1 MTSPAKLKILILLV
15 AVASVCFAQDKTPP
29 LAIDCTFYGNVD
41 FKKLNLRG
49 FSNTKVAPEKII
61 FWRPD
66 SLPRNDKPHYP
77 TYWELGRGFGH
88 ITGTVDFR
96 EIGPKLRTLAST
108 HGANVVAYKIS
119 RKEIRVQFLRVTDDI
134 FKFASGP
141 TAMMRSLSFAIWRSE
156 VLKRTLFLGRI
167 EAGLVST

>member
-1 MTSPAKLKILILLV
+1 MKILTLLV
-15 AVASVCFAQDKTPP
+15 AVASVCFAQDKTSP

-41 FKKLNLRG
+41 LKKLNFRG
-49 FSNTKVAPEKII
+49 FSNTKVVPENII

-77 TYWELGRGFGH
+77 SYWELGRGFGH

-119 RKEIRVQFLRVTDDI
+119 GKEIRVQFLRVTDDI
-134 FKFASGP
+134 FKA
-141 TAMMRSLSFAIWRSE
+141 A
-156 VLKRTLFLGRI
+156 LGQKDMK
-167 EAGLVST
+167 GHL

>member
-1 MTSPAKLKILILLV
+1 MNGRQITSPAKLKILILLV

-29 LAIDCTFYGNVD
+29 IAIDCTFYGNVD
-41 FKKLNLRG
+41 FKKLNFRG
-49 FSNTKVAPEKII
+49 FSNTKVAPENII

-119 RKEIRVQFLRVTDDI
+119 GKEIRVQFLRVTDDI

-141 TAMMRSLSFAIWRSE
+141 KDMKPSR
-156 VLKRTLFLGRI
+156 
-167 EAGLVST
+167 

>member
-1 MTSPAKLKILILLV
+1 
-15 AVASVCFAQDKTPP
+15 
-29 LAIDCTFYGNVD
+29 VD
-41 FKKLNLRG
+41 FKKLNFRG
-49 FSNTKVAPEKII
+49 FSNTKVAPENII

-96 EIGPKLRTLAST
+96 EIGPKLRTLASA

-119 RKEIRVQFLRVTDDI
+119 GKEIRVQFLQVTDDI

-141 TAMMRSLSFAIWRSE
+141 KDMRSSR
-156 VLKRTLFLGRI
+156 
-167 EAGLVST
+167 

>member
-1 MTSPAKLKILILLV
+1 MKILTLLV
-15 AVASVCFAQDKTPP
+15 AVASVCFAQDKTSPI
-29 LAIDCTFYGNVD
+29 AIDCTFYGSVD
-41 FKKLNLRG
+41 FKKLNFRG
-49 FSNTKVAPEKII
+49 FSNTKVAPENII

-77 TYWELGRGFGH
+77 SYWELGRGFGH

-119 RKEIRVQFLRVTDDI
+119 GKEIRVQFLRVTDDI
-134 FKFASGP
+134 FKA
-141 TAMMRSLSFAIWRSE
+141 A
-156 VLKRTLFLGRI
+156 LGQKDMK
-167 EAGLVST
+167 GHL

>member
-1 MTSPAKLKILILLV
+1 MTSLAKLKILILLV
-15 AVASVCFAQDKTPP
+15 AVASVCFAQDKTSPI
-29 LAIDCTFYGNVD
+29 AIDCTFYGNVD
-41 FKKLNLRG
+41 FQKLNFRG
-49 FSNTKVAPEKII
+49 FSNTKVAPENII

-66 SLPRNDKPHYP
+66 SLPRSDKPHYP

-108 HGANVVAYKIS
+108 HGANVVAYKVS
-119 RKEIRVQFLRVTDDI
+119 GKEIRVQFLRVTDDI

-141 TAMMRSLSFAIWRSE
+141 KDMKPR
-156 VLKRTLFLGRI
+156 
-167 EAGLVST
+167 